1 MAAVDRPPCVA
12 TRSLKP
18 RVDDGMRLRA
28 TVAYDGTDFHGF
40 QRQANA
46 RSVQGELEA
55 ALGRICGQAVA
66 VVGAGRTDAG
76 VHATGQVIAFEAA
89 WRHTLDDLRRAA
101 NSELPEDVAVLDLEP
116 CGPGFHPRFS
126 ARSRVYEY
134 RVAETP
140 TRQPLTRRYEWQ
152 IDHRLDAAALAQ
164 ASGWLVGEHDFAAF
178 GAAPQGDSTVRTV
191 MRADWAGAAGVWRF
205 TIEANA
211 FLFRM
216 VRRIVA
222 TLVRAG
228 SGQIDPDEVK
238 DILASG
244 DSRRVKGAAPACGLC
259 LVQVNY

>member
-1 MAAVDRPPCVA
+1 
-12 TRSLKP
+12 
-18 RVDDGMRLRA
+18 MRLRA

-55 ALGRICGQAVA
+55 AIGRVSDQVVT

-76 VHATGQVIAFEAA
+76 VHATGQVIAFEVA
-89 WRHTLDDLRRAA
+89 WRHTLPELQRAL
-101 NSELPEDVAVLDLEP
+101 NSELPEDVAISDLALCE
-116 CGPGFHPRFS
+116 PGFHPRFS

-134 RVAETP
+134 RVTETP
-140 TRQPLTRRYEWQ
+140 IRKPLTRRYEWQ
-152 IDHRLDAAALAQ
+152 IHHHLDALAITRAA
-164 ASGWLVGEHDFAAF
+164 GWLVGTHDFAAF
-178 GAAPQGDSTVRTV
+178 GTAPQGEATVRTV
-191 MRADWAGAAGVWRF
+191 MRADWAGVAGSWRF
-205 TIEANA
+205 TIQANA

-222 TLVRAG
+222 TLVRVG

-259 LVQVNY
+259 LVQVDY

>member
-1 MAAVDRPPCVA
+1 
-12 TRSLKP
+12 
-18 RVDDGMRLRA
+18 MRLRA

-55 ALGRICGQAVA
+55 ALERICGRQVA
-66 VVGAGRTDAG
+66 VTGAGRTDAG
-76 VHATGQVIAFEAA
+76 VHATGQVIAFDAP
-89 WRHTLDDLRRAA
+89 WQHTLDELQRAM
-101 NSELPEDVAVLDLEP
+101 NSALPEDVAVTDLRECEP
-116 CGPGFHPRFS
+116 EFHPRFS

-134 RVAETP
+134 RVTETP

-152 IDHRLDAAALAQ
+152 IDRRLDAAAIVRA
-164 ASGWLVGEHDFAAF
+164 AGWLVGTHDFAAF
-178 GAAPQGDSTVRTV
+178 GTAPQGDGTVRTV
-191 MRADWAGAAGVWRF
+191 MRAEWAGSAGVWRF

-228 SGQIDPDEVK
+228 SGQIDPDEVR

-244 DSRRVKGAAPACGLC
+244 DARRVKGAAPARGLC
-259 LVQVNY
+259 LTQVNY

>member
-1 MAAVDRPPCVA
+1 
-12 TRSLKP
+12 
-18 RVDDGMRLRA
+18 MRLRA

-46 RSVQGELEA
+46 RSVQGELET
-55 ALGRICGQAVA
+55 ALERICGRQVA
-66 VVGAGRTDAG
+66 VTGAGRTDAG
-76 VHATGQVIAFEAA
+76 VHATGQVIAFDAP
-89 WRHTLDDLRRAA
+89 WQHTPAELQRAM
-101 NSELPEDVAVLDLEP
+101 NSALPEDVAVTDLRE
-116 CGPGFHPRFS
+116 CEPGFHPRFS

-134 RVAETP
+134 RVTETP

-152 IDHRLDAAALAQ
+152 IDRRLDAAAIVRA
-164 ASGWLVGEHDFAAF
+164 AGWLVGTHDFAAF
-178 GAAPQGDSTVRTV
+178 GTAPQGDVTVRTV
-191 MRADWAGAAGVWRF
+191 MRAEWAGSSGAWRF

-228 SGQIDPDEVK
+228 SGQIDPDEVR

-244 DSRRVKGAAPACGLC
+244 DARRVKGAAPARGLC
-259 LVQVNY
+259 LTQVNY